1 MSWRR
6 LVAALGLLAALG
18 GCASVP
24 DSSPVQVLKQVT
36 EGDAPPAPPGPVEGA
51 DSAEVVRGF
60 VTASG
65 SSSDH
70 HGAARRFLAPEAST
84 WKDDAALTVLDGQ
97 LDTVPA
103 PGAPPASTG
112 ATTVRVRGMAI
123 GKLTSSGAFEPDEA
137 PLEMDVSVVRR
148 AGQWRISALPDGV
161 IVPLPVFTENYRA
174 VKVYFIDPVRRVAV
188 ADLRYLPAVPVGA
201 QPARVLELL
210 LAGPSG
216 ALRSAVG
223 SQLGPDAR
231 LRSNVAASADGALVV
246 DLTGVGELDD
256 EARRLLAAQ
265 VVLSLAAVN
274 VERVRLLVDGEP
286 MLPGGDLTPD
296 VLAAHDGE
304 LRPSADVPGLVV
316 AGGRLRQLAGP
327 EPGAALPGPVGN
339 GALDVA
345 SAATTGDGRRLAVVV
360 REGSRQRLLLGGG
373 PDGGVSPVALTGR
386 VMTRPSW
393 TPTGTEVWT
402 VLDSMAPTRVLLP
415 GPDDPPGTQPRI
427 AQVDAAGLADRG
439 PITDLRVSRDG
450 MRVVA
455 VVGGALHTAAIAR
468 SVDGEV
474 AIRNVRRLRPGSLGE
489 VVGADWR
496 SVDSVAAITS
506 QPARPVVHVSVDGLT
521 LAGVPGTNLTP
532 PLRSIA
538 AGPGRP
544 LVVGD
549 AGGVW
554 SFAGGDQTAW
564 RAVLGGVSDAVPV
577 YPG

>member
-1 MSWRR
+1 MRWRR
-6 LVAALGLLAALG
+6 MVAAVGLLAALG

-36 EGDAPPAPPGPVEGA
+36 GGDAPPAPPGPVEGA
-51 DSAEVVRGF
+51 DPAEIVRGF

-65 SSSDH
+65 SSSDN
-70 HGAARRFLAPEAST
+70 HGAARRFLAPEASS
-84 WKDDAALTVLDGQ
+84 WEDDAALTVVDGQ

-112 ATTVRVRGMAI
+112 ATTVRVRGTAI
-123 GKLTSSGAFEPDEA
+123 GKVTPTGAFAPDEA

-148 AGQWRISALPDGV
+148 AGQWRISGLPDGV
-161 IVPLPVFTENYRA
+161 IVQLPVFTENYRA
-174 VKVYFIDPVRRVAV
+174 VKVYFVDPVRRVAV
-188 ADLRYLPAVPVGA
+188 PDLRYLPAAPAGA

-210 LAGPSG
+210 FDGPSG
-216 ALRSAVG
+216 ALRGAVG
-223 SQLGPDAR
+223 SQLRPDAR

-256 EARRLLAAQ
+256 EARRLVAAQ

-296 VLAAHDGE
+296 RVAAHDGE
-304 LRPSADVPGLVV
+304 LRPGADVPGLVV

-360 REGSRQRLLLGGG
+360 REGARQRLLLGGG
-373 PDGGVSPVALTGR
+373 PDAGVSPIALTGG

-393 TPTGTEVWT
+393 TPTGTELWT
-402 VLDSMAPTRVLLP
+402 VVDSRVLTRVLLP
-415 GPDDPPGTQPRI
+415 GLDDPPGTQPRT
-427 AQVDAAGLADRG
+427 AQVDAAGLAALG

-450 MRVVA
+450 MRVLA
-455 VVGGALHTAAIAR
+455 VVGGELHTAAIAR
-468 SVDGEV
+468 TVDGEV
-474 AIRNVRRLRPGSLGE
+474 AIRNVRRLRPGLLGE

-496 SVDSVAAITS
+496 SADSVVAITS
-506 QPARPVVHVSVDGLT
+506 QPARPVVQVSVDGLM
-521 LAGVPGTNLTP
+521 LVGVPGTNLTP
-532 PLRSIA
+532 PLRAIA

-544 LVVGD
+544 LVIGD

-554 SFAGGDQTAW
+554 SFAGGDQVAW
-564 RAVLGGVSDAVPV
+564 RAVLGGVPDGVPV